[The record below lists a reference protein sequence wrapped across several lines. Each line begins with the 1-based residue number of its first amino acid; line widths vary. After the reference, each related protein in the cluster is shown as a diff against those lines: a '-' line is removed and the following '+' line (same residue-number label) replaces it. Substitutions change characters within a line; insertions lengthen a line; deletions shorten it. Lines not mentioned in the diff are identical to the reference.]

1 MAQAIS
7 YGVVSFR
14 EQLAG
19 LWQAIC
25 TGTEAYMQRRSRQD
39 QIVAL
44 QNKSDEELAAMGIKR
59 ENIALHV
66 FCDLFYL

>member
-39 QIVAL
+39 QFVAL

-66 FCDLFYL
+66 FGDLFYL